1 MKKKLNFWTAVIYVF
16 VGIFSFICLYPF
28 LMTISGSFSSQVDTI
43 KYGYSIIP
51 RHFILDAYKALFIN
65 RESIYN
71 AYKVTIFV
79 TVVGTFVSVIVNAMM
94 GFVLSRKRLK
104 FKKFL
109 NVYVLVTMLFSG
121 GLVPWYIVCIHYL
134 HLKNT
139 IFALIVPIIVN
150 AWNIF
155 LIRNFF
161 NSVPE
166 EMYESAKVDGAS
178 DFTIF
183 HRIYLKLS
191 TSVLAVV
198 TLFTAL
204 GYWNDWFLGLM
215 LIDNSGLKPLQL
227 LLRSIISNIQFLQT
241 MQQSPELQRLLAA
254 VPSQGIQMA
263 LVIVTTGP
271 IILLYPF
278 VQRYFVKGIM
288 IGAVKG

>member
-1 MKKKLNFWTAVIYVF
+1 MKKRVDFWSILIYMF

-28 LMTISGSFSSQVDTI
+28 VMTISGSFSSQKDI
-43 KYGYSIIP
+43 MNYGYSIIP
-51 RHFILDAYKALFIN
+51 RHFITDAYKALFIN
-65 RESIYN
+65 KALVIS

-79 TVVGTFVSVIVNAMM
+79 TVVGTFFSVIINSMM
-94 GFVLSRKRLK
+94 GFVLSRKRLR
-104 FKKFL
+104 FRRVL
-109 NVYVLVTMLFSG
+109 NVYVLITMLFSG

-139 IFALIVPIIVN
+139 IMALIVPIIVS

-161 NSVPE
+161 NSIPE

-178 DFTIF
+178 DFTIY
-183 HRIYLKLS
+183 HRIYLRLS

-198 TLFTAL
+198 LLFTAL

-215 LIDNSGLKPLQL
+215 LVDDSSLQPLQL
-227 LLRSIISNIQFLQT
+227 LLRSIISNIQFLQS
-241 MQQSPELQRLLAA
+241 MQQSPDLQRLISA

-263 LVIVTTGP
+263 MVIVTTGP

-278 VQRYFVKGIM
+278 LQRYFVKGIM

>member
-1 MKKKLNFWTAVIYVF
+1 MNKKTDFWKVIIYF
-16 VGIFSFICLYPF
+16 VVGVFSFICLYPF
-28 LMTISGSFSSQVDTI
+28 IMTISGSVSSQADTI
-43 KYGYSIIP
+43 KFGYSIIP
-51 RHFILDAYKALFIN
+51 RHLVFDAYKALFIN
-65 RESIYN
+65 RQSIFTG
-71 AYKVTIFV
+71 YKVTIFV
-79 TVVGTFVSVIVNAMM
+79 TVVGTFFSLLINSMM
-94 GFVLSRKRLK
+94 GFVLSRKSLR
-104 FKKFL
+104 FRRIL
-109 NVYVLVTMLFSG
+109 NVYVLITMLFSG
-121 GLVPWYIVCIHYL
+121 GLVPWYIICIRYL

-139 IFALIVPIIVN
+139 LFALIVPIIVN

-161 NSVPE
+161 GSVPE

-183 HRIYLKLS
+183 HRIYLKIS

-215 LIDNSGLKPLQL
+215 LIDNSSLVPLQL
-227 LLRSIISNIQFLQT
+227 LLRNIISNIQFLQT
-241 MQQSPELQRLLAA
+241 NQQSPELQMLLAA

-263 LVIVTTGP
+263 MVIVTTGP

-278 VQRYFVKGIM
+278 LQRYFVKGIM